1 MIQNSQICIMYTVC
15 FNEFNVNCAQK
26 SNLNTSVIKYNE
38 KKTIQA
44 QYFNDHILQ
53 YVLRRVHRVSLY

>member
-1 MIQNSQICIMYTVC
+1 MIQNSQICFMYTVC
-15 FNEFNVNCAQK
+15 FNVNCAQN
-26 SNLNTSVIKYNE
+26 SNLNTSVIKYNNG

-53 YVLRRVHRVSLY
+53 YVLRQVHRVSLY